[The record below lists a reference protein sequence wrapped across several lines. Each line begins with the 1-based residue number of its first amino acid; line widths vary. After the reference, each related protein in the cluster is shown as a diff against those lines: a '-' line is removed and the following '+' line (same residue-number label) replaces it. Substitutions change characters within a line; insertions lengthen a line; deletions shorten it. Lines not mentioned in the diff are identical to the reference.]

1 MIDMKEVIEVSSL
14 DDIESLFARLDGG
27 EEIPIDR
34 IKFDLFNSVNFK
46 IYGDPTRYNGTLPS
60 ALAQGLCEFQTEI
73 YKVFTLIKYKTDN
86 LQRLTGK
93 DKEEAEIIFTIDEG
107 CTDILAALTDLFE
120 AFGKAFEKVTHG
132 MSPGQKTLC
141 FLFAVTVIGGA
152 WVGTSYLEKKAE
164 VEVKQE
170 ETKLEEVKIKSENE
184 RMTILRD
191 GMLEAIRAKAGV
203 DAVERAEGIQ
213 EHTAKAYTGILK
225 GASDADK
232 IVISGASTVE
242 LSNKEIHEL
251 IKNPIEKAKTEEHNL
266 ELVID
271 GIKRSADKIT
281 ISCREPT
288 GESTFPV
295 SVDTSFI
302 DDKDEIALLFDAMKD
317 NKTVKILGSYK
328 VRAGVIE
335 QGNASS
341 ISAP

>member
-1 MIDMKEVIEVSSL
+1 MKDIINVSSL

-27 EEIPIDR
+27 EEITIDR
-34 IKFDLFNSVNFK
+34 IKLDLFNNVNFK
-46 IYGDPTRYNGTLPS
+46 IYGDPSRYNGTLPS
-60 ALAQGLCEFQTEI
+60 PLAQGLCEFQTEI

-93 DKEEAEIIFTIDEG
+93 DKEEAEIIFTINEG
-107 CTDILAALTDLFE
+107 CTDILAALTELFE

-132 MSPGQKTLC
+132 MSPSQKTLC

-170 ETKLEEVKIKSENE
+170 ETKLEEAKIKSENE

-191 GMLEAIRAKAGV
+191 GMLEAIRAKAGI

-213 EHTAKAYTGILK
+213 EHTAKAYTGVLK

-251 IKNPIEKAKTEEHNL
+251 IKNPIEKAKKEERNL

-271 GIKRSADKIT
+271 GIKRTAEKIT
-281 ISCREPT
+281 LSCREPSS
-288 GESTFPV
+288 EDSFPV

-302 DDKDEIALLFDAMKD
+302 DDKDEIAILFDTMKE
-317 NKTVKILGSYK
+317 NRTVKILGSYTI
-328 VRAGVIE
+328 RAGVIE
-335 QGNASS
+335 NGNAST
-341 ISAP
+341 ITRP

>member
-1 MIDMKEVIEVSSL
+1 MEGIIEVSSL
-14 DDIESLFARLDGG
+14 DDIESIFSRIDKG
-27 EEIPIDR
+27 EEISIDR
-34 IKFDLFNSVNFK
+34 LKVDLFRSVNFK
-46 IYGDPTRYNGTLPS
+46 IYGDPERYNGTLPAS
-60 ALAQGLCEFQTEI
+60 LAQGLCEFQTEI

-86 LQRLTGK
+86 LQRLTSQ
-93 DKEEAEIIFTIDEG
+93 DKEDAEIIFTIDEG

-132 MSPGQKTLC
+132 MSPAQKTLC
-141 FLFAVTVIGGA
+141 FLFAVTVVGGA
-152 WVGTSYLEKKAE
+152 WVGTSYLEHHAD
-164 VEVKQE
+164 VEIKQEDTKQE
-170 ETKLEEVKIKSENE
+170 EAKVKSENE

-203 DAVERAEGIQ
+203 DVVERAEGIQ

-232 IVISGASTVE
+232 IVISGISSVE
-242 LSNKEIHEL
+242 LSQKDIHEI
-251 IKNPIEKAKTEEHNL
+251 IKNPIEKAKNEERTL
-266 ELVID
+266 EVVID
-271 GIKRSADKIT
+271 SIKRSADKIT

-288 GESTFPV
+288 GDSSFPV

-302 DDKDEIALLFDAMKD
+302 DDKDEIALLFDAMKE

-328 VRAGVIE
+328 VRSGIIE

-341 ISAP
+341 ISQP

>member
-1 MIDMKEVIEVSSL
+1 MKDVIEVSSL

-27 EEIPIDR
+27 EEIPIES
-34 IKFDLFNSVNFK
+34 IKFELFNSVNFK
-46 IYGDPTRYNGTLPS
+46 IYGDPARYNGTLPS
-60 ALAQGLCEFQTEI
+60 TLAQGLCEFQTEI

-107 CTDILAALTDLFE
+107 CTDILAALTELFE

-152 WVGTSYLEKKAE
+152 WVGTSYLDNKAE

-170 ETKLEEVKIKSENE
+170 ETKLEEAKIKSENE

-288 GESTFPV
+288 GESSFPV

>member
-1 MIDMKEVIEVSSL
+1 MKEVIEVSSL

-27 EEIPIDR
+27 EEIPIES
-34 IKFDLFNSVNFK
+34 IKFELFNSVNFK
-46 IYGDPTRYNGTLPS
+46 IYGDPARYNGTLPS
-60 ALAQGLCEFQTEI
+60 SLAQGLCEFQTEI

-93 DKEEAEIIFTIDEG
+93 DKEEAEIIFSIDEG
-107 CTDILAALTDLFE
+107 CTDILAALTELFE

-141 FLFAVTVIGGA
+141 FLFAVTVVGGA
-152 WVGTSYLEKKAE
+152 WVGTSYLDNKAE

-170 ETKLEEVKIKSENE
+170 ETKLEEAKIKSENE

-288 GESTFPV
+288 GESSFPV

>member
-1 MIDMKEVIEVSSL
+1 MKEVIEVSSL

-27 EEIPIDR
+27 EEIPIES
-34 IKFDLFNSVNFK
+34 IKFELFNSVNFK
-46 IYGDPTRYNGTLPS
+46 IYGDPARYNGTLPS
-60 ALAQGLCEFQTEI
+60 SLAQGLCEFQTEI

-107 CTDILAALTDLFE
+107 CTDILAALTELFE

-141 FLFAVTVIGGA
+141 FLFAVTVVGGA
-152 WVGTSYLEKKAE
+152 WVGTSYLDNKAE

-170 ETKLEEVKIKSENE
+170 ETKLEEAKIKSENE

-191 GMLEAIRAKAGV
+191 GMLETIRAKAGV

-288 GESTFPV
+288 GESSFPV

>member
-1 MIDMKEVIEVSSL
+1 MKDIINVSSL

-27 EEIPIDR
+27 EEITIDR
-34 IKFDLFNSVNFK
+34 IKLDLFNNVNFK
-46 IYGDPTRYNGTLPS
+46 IYGDPSRYNGTLPS
-60 ALAQGLCEFQTEI
+60 PLAQGLCEFQTEI

-93 DKEEAEIIFTIDEG
+93 DKEEAEIIFTINEG
-107 CTDILAALTDLFE
+107 CTDILAALTELFE

-132 MSPGQKTLC
+132 MSPSQKTLC

-170 ETKLEEVKIKSENE
+170 ETKLEEAKIKSENE

-191 GMLEAIRAKAGV
+191 GMLEAIRAKAGI

-213 EHTAKAYTGILK
+213 EHTAKAYTGVLK

-242 LSNKEIHEL
+242 LSNKE
-251 IKNPIEKAKTEEHNL
+251 
-266 ELVID
+266 
-271 GIKRSADKIT
+271 GR
-281 ISCREPT
+281 R
-288 GESTFPV
+288 FRR
-295 SVDTSFI
+295 
-302 DDKDEIALLFDAMKD
+302 
-317 NKTVKILGSYK
+317 LGL
-328 VRAGVIE
+328 
-335 QGNASS
+335 
-341 ISAP
+341 